1 MKLIAAL
8 LFATAAPVAAGVAAS
23 APDGFVSRNE
33 AVLPLAP
40 AQVWAALVQWD
51 RWWSPDH
58 SYSGKAPRL
67 NPVAG
72 GGLVESWPGGEVWHA
87 GVVNAQPPK
96 LLRLNGGF
104 GPLQSLPVNAVL
116 DFQLRP
122 EGSGTKLVMI
132 YTVAGNATAGLDKL
146 AVPVDAVMSGGF
158 ARLTRFATTGKPE

>member
-1 MKLIAAL
+1 MKLLAAL
-8 LFATAAPVAAGVAAS
+8 ILASATPAAAGVTAS

-33 AVLPLAP
+33 AVVPLAP

-58 SYSGKAPRL
+58 SYSGKAPTL
-67 NPVAG
+67 KAVAG
-72 GGLVESWPGGEVWHA
+72 GGLVESWPGGEVLHA
-87 GVVNAQPPK
+87 TVVNSLPPT

-122 EGSGTKLVMI
+122 EGAGTKLVMI
-132 YTVAGNATAGLDKL
+132 YTVAGNASAGLDKL

-158 ARLTRFATTGKPE
+158 ARLSRFATTGKPE

>member
-8 LFATAAPVAAGVAAS
+8 LFATAAPVAAGVTAS

-33 AVLPLAP
+33 AVVPLAP

-51 RWWSPDH
+51 RWWSPEH

-87 GVVNAQPPK
+87 GVVNALPPK

-116 DFQLRP
+116 DFVLIP
-122 EGSGTKLVMI
+122 EGGGTKLVMI
-132 YTVAGNATAGLDKL
+132 YRVAGNATADLDKL